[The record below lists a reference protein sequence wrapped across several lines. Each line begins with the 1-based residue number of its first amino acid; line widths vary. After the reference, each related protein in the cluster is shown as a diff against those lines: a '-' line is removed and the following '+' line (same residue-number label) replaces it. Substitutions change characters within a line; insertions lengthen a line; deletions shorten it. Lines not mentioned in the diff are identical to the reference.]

1 MNFKTYESSLSK
13 LYGKTIGIV
22 YTFEGESAAGYEH
35 YEIWKSDVI
44 SSWMR
49 AVEELQGLPL
59 IIDARTFIQ
68 KAMNYTLPHLDYVI
82 NLNNGNKNISTLG
95 LIPSV
100 CAFLNIPCIPSNTIA
115 TVIGEQKHLS
125 NIIVKELGINVP
137 KSLSMNDT
145 SGITRPIGLGSS
157 LGVDRGITNN
167 TFKQNY
173 IYQEFI
179 EGFDITTPIL
189 YNPLSETLEVLPA
202 ILYLPDTL
210 DINWYLGEKEKA
222 LHKGYEKKVVTLA
235 EYAKEKYLELAKTFG
250 ISCYCRIDARIS
262 CTSSIDVQEL
272 LNNPIALDNIYF
284 LEINPMPTIK
294 EGINFLTAMN
304 GIFKNELIYQCFE
317 LYKKQVPNPTHMGF
331 ILSCSMYAFSTTTH

>member
-1 MNFKTYESSLSK
+1 MNSKTYENNLSK

-22 YTFEGESAAGYEH
+22 YTFEGENAAGYEH

-100 CAFLNIPCIPSNTIA
+100 CAFLNIPCIPCNTIT

-125 NIIVKELGINVP
+125 NILVKESGMNVP
-137 KSLSMNDT
+137 KSLSMEDE
-145 SGITRPIGLGSS
+145 SGINRPIGLGSS
-157 LGVDRGITNN
+157 LGVNRGISNN
-167 TFKQNY
+167 TLKQDY

-189 YNPLSETLEVLPA
+189 YNPLSEKLEVLPA
-202 ILYLPDTL
+202 ILCQRSQ
-210 DINWYLGEKEKA
+210 KA
-222 LHKGYEKKVVTLA
+222 NGWTSFRNLSGTIPAKK
-235 EYAKEKYLELAKTFG
+235 
-250 ISCYCRIDARIS
+250 R
-262 CTSSIDVQEL
+262 SS
-272 LNNPIALDNIYF
+272 
-284 LEINPMPTIK
+284 
-294 EGINFLTAMN
+294 
-304 GIFKNELIYQCFE
+304 
-317 LYKKQVPNPTHMGF
+317 
-331 ILSCSMYAFSTTTH
+331 